1 MTMARTGTAGKM
13 PTTDAVPKL
22 QGRGCL
28 AKAGDDPESTKS
40 AARNLKEVH
49 KMNIDTM
56 NEKVKE
62 LRELRRMQEDLAA
75 EITSIEEEL
84 KGHMDRCGMDTLLGM
99 DWRITWKS
107 VTSKRLDTAALRKA
121 MPDVASAFTRETTT
135 RRFVLA

>member
-1 MTMARTGTAGKM
+1 MRW
-13 PTTDAVPKL
+13 V
-22 QGRGCL
+22 
-28 AKAGDDPESTKS
+28 S
-40 AARNLKEVH
+40 
-49 KMNIDTM
+49 
-56 NEKVKE
+56 
-62 LRELRRMQEDLAA
+62 

-135 RRFVLA
+135 KRFVLA